1 MQTLLPFF
9 IHMIQI
15 NNLSIS
21 NDKTKLYVD
30 VETNEGETITSATLW
45 NHNTFKN
52 YSLGISLN
60 NKLEQVNNKE
70 IFTLNASEINIYSF
84 DGIYFVEFT
93 TSYVDEECSQCQ
105 NSIIGIAANFND
117 INEYILN
124 LILELNICIQC
135 NKNLDGIIQL
145 NLTLDGICT
154 ALKLGYYEEAIYL
167 YRKILKLLGSNLK
180 CTNCSK
186 LINPTLINGLNF
198 GTLDNTLI
206 LI

>member
-1 MQTLLPFF
+1 
-9 IHMIQI
+9 MIQI

-21 NDKTKLYVD
+21 NDKTKIYVD
-30 VETNEGETITSATLW
+30 VETNEGETIDSATLW

-52 YSLGISLN
+52 YALSVPISF
-60 NKLEQVNNKE
+60 KLEGINNQE
-70 IFTLNASEINIYSF
+70 VFTLNASEINTNYF
-84 DGIYFVEFT
+84 NGIYFIEFT
-93 TSYVDEECSQCQ
+93 TTYVDEGCSQCQ

-124 LILELNICIQC
+124 LILELNICINC
-135 NKNLDGIIQL
+135 NKNLDEIIQL

-167 YRKILKLLGSNLK
+167 YRKLLKLIGNNLT
-180 CTNCSK
+180 CTNCTK
-186 LINPTLINGLNF
+186 LINPTLINGLNY